1 MVRRIVVRRIIVRL
15 PAIALSLLFTAALW
29 AQVPAASSSKPLAH
43 SKAPVADAGAL
54 SDGVY
59 RNPYFGFS
67 CKLPYGWVDRTREMQ
82 DDSPDASN
90 DASKS
95 LLLLAIFERPP
106 EATGETINSAVVIA
120 AERLS
125 AYSNM
130 KAAADY
136 FGQITELA
144 AAKGFHAENDPHDF
158 SLGTT
163 HLVRG
168 DFSKARGTL
177 TMRQSSLVMV
187 EKGYVISFTFIG
199 GSEDEISE
207 LIEKL
212 SFGAK
217 KPRSATP

>member
-125 AYSNM
+125 AYSSV

-144 AAKGFHAENDPHDF
+144 TAKGFHAENDPYDF

>member
-125 AYSNM
+125 AYSSV

-144 AAKGFHAENDPHDF
+144 AAKGFHTENDPHDF